1 MVRLTTVAPVQGL
14 IYDNVDFTQRW
25 IVNDNWTY
33 TADISPFTQNFT
45 NDTRALLVFY
55 GIDTIANIVRPHIG
69 ALWRQLTAFTRLWL
83 EILSLG

>member
-1 MVRLTTVAPVQGL
+1 MVRLTTVASVQGL
-14 IYDNVDFTQRW
+14 INDNVDFTQRF

-55 GIDTIANIVRPHIG
+55 GIDTIANIVRPDIG
-69 ALWRQLTAFTRLWL
+69 ALRRELTAFTRPWQ